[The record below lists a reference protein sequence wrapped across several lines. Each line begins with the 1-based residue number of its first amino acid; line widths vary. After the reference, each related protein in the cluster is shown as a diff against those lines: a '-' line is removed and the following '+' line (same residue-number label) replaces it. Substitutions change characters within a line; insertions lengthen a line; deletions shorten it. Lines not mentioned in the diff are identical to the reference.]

1 MFMLLFADFHIYVVV
16 CRFSCLCCYLQVF
29 MSMDGELEDDEED
42 VSREN
47 VEIMEQENNNIDQVR
62 VTPPP
67 KIWKC

>member
-1 MFMLLFADFHIYVVV
+1 
-16 CRFSCLCCYLQVF
+16 